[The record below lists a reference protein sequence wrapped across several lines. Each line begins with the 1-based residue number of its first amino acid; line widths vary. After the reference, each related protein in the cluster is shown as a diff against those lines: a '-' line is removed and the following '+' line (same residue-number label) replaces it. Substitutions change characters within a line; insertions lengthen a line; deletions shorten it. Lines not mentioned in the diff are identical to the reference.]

1 MVTDGGGIRGL
12 SSLLILKD
20 LMRYINESIVTLEPP
35 EAGSASQEEIQPHDI
50 FNLVAGTSTGGL
62 IAIMLGKLGMTVDE
76 CILAYEQLAS
86 DIFGKKHLRA
96 RFTGGLAPAKYSGS
110 GMMHRV
116 RTLIKD
122 KHGSEDLRMHSPSEE
137 DRIAW

>member
-20 LMRYINESIVTLEPP
+20 LMRYVNESVLSLEQS
-35 EAGSASQEEIQPHDI
+35 EAGSAGRQEIQPHDI

-76 CILAYEQLAS
+76 CISAYEKLAS

-96 RFTGGLAPAKYSGS
+96 RLTGGLAPAKYSGS
-110 GMMHRV
+110 GMMRQV
-116 RTLIKD
+116 QTLIKD
-122 KHGSEDLRMHSPSEE
+122 KHGNEDLKMHSPREK